1 MKSQLTLGLTFM
13 ALIGLGQNASEIIKK
28 AEDKLRGDNSKGAM
42 TMTIERPSWSREISM
57 RTWSRGTEN
66 SMIFITAPARD
77 EGTVFLKK
85 DREIYNYLPNIER
98 TVKMPPSMMMQSWM
112 GSDFT
117 NDDLVQESSLERDY
131 THTLDGSKTID
142 DRETWK
148 IILTPKP
155 NAPVVWGKIIT
166 YISKD
171 EYLQLRSEFY
181 DEDGELVNIMEGK
194 EVKNLGGRLLPSKL
208 IMTPVNEDGQRTI
221 MTYQSLEFDVDI
233 PEGFFT
239 TQNMKRLR

>member
-1 MKSQLTLGLTFM
+1 MKNHIILVLLLAVSTSF
-13 ALIGLGQNASEIIKK
+13 GQTASEIIKK
-28 AEDKLRGDNSKGAM
+28 SEDKLRGTNSKGAM
-42 TMTIERPSWSREISM
+42 TMTIERPSWKREISM
-57 RTWSRGTEN
+57 KMWSSGTEN
-66 SMIFITAPARD
+66 SMIVITAPARD
-77 EGTVFLKK
+77 QGTVFLKK
-85 DREIYNYLPNIER
+85 DKEIYNWIPNIER

-131 THTLDGSKTID
+131 NHKLDGTKTID
-142 DRETWK
+142 GREAWK
-148 IILTPKP
+148 IILEPKP
-155 NAPVVWGKIIT
+155 NAPVVWGKIVV

-181 DEDGELVNIMEGK
+181 DEENELVNIMEGK
-194 EVKNLGGRLLPSKL
+194 EIKKLGGRLLPSKL
-208 IMTPVNEDGQRTI
+208 IMTPVNEDGHRTI
-221 MTYQSLEFDVDI
+221 LTYQNLEFDVEI

>member
-1 MKSQLTLGLTFM
+1 MIRHFTIAILLVSTVGL
-13 ALIGLGQNASEIIKK
+13 AQDASEIIKK
-28 AEDKLRGDNSKGAM
+28 SEDKLRGSNSKGEM

-57 RTWSRGTEN
+57 KTWNRGTEN
-66 SMIFITAPARD
+66 TMIFITGPARD
-77 EGTVFLKK
+77 KGTVFLKK
-85 DREIYNYLPNIER
+85 DKEIYNWIPNIER
-98 TVKMPPSMMMQSWM
+98 TVKLPPSMMMQSWM

-117 NDDLVQESSLERDY
+117 NDDLVQESSLEKDY
-131 THTLDGSKTID
+131 THKLAGEATID
-142 DRETWK
+142 GHPCWK

-155 NAPVVWGKIIT
+155 EAAVVWGKIID

-181 DEDGELVNIMEGK
+181 DEDEELVNVMEGK
-194 EVKNLGGRLLPSKL
+194 DIKNLGGRILPSKL
-208 IMTPVNEDGQRTI
+208 IMTPVNEENQRTI
-221 MTYQSLEFDVDI
+221 LTYQSLEFDVDI